1 MSQAIAGRERPI
13 TVNTAPLYWEQ
24 HSRYDEQAEALRQQ
38 ILDLPDTVTAA
49 DGCTTYYIS
58 WRGDDTAD
66 GLTPATAWRTV
77 ENLHDPAR
85 FRAGDAVLF
94 ERDGV
99 YRNAAIVTVPGVS
112 YGAYGEGPKPC
123 LYAGDKDYADPALWE
138 KTDTPHL
145 WRAKVPTD
153 PKNRQDKMRNDIGN
167 VVFDYGKILAG
178 ETKRYRLEQVQSD
191 FDFFHDVQEDYLYL
205 YLRWGNPGALYKSIE
220 IVPKLNTFHCRDYRG
235 LTIENICMKYA
246 FYGVSAA
253 GCSDIVIRGCE
264 IGYIGGSLL
273 AYDQVR
279 AGNGIEIY
287 ADCDNVLVENC
298 WIYHCFD
305 AGYTNQGPGTQQNI
319 TVRGNLMEY
328 SQYNIEVWVSRSE
341 PSKMANSVFED
352 NILRFAG
359 YSFGSFNRMNSSSCA
374 CGNISC
380 YDYVLP
386 SENVLIR
393 RNVFDCSYRYD
404 VCIVHPNEEGFGPT
418 VEDNVWVQKPFENND
433 TVACIGLSSSFR
445 DHKTRDCRTL
455 DEMKASVAVFDKSP
469 RAVILENE

>member
-1 MSQAIAGRERPI
+1 MSTAKRELPVTI
-13 TVNTAPLYWEQ
+13 NTAPLYWEQ

-38 ILDLPDTVTAA
+38 ILNLPDTLKAA
-49 DGCTTYYIS
+49 DGCDTYYIS
-58 WRGDDTAD
+58 WRGDDAAD
-66 GLTPATAWRTV
+66 GRSPETAWRTV
-77 ENLHDPAR
+77 ANLGDLAR

-145 WRAKVPTD
+145 WRVKVPTD

-167 VVFDYGKILAG
+167 IVFDYGKILAG
-178 ETKRYRLEQVQSD
+178 TTKRYRLEQVQSD

-220 IVPKLNTFHCRDYRG
+220 IVPKLCAFYCRDYRG

-253 GCSDIVIRGCE
+253 GCNDVVIRGCE
-264 IGYIGGSLL
+264 IGYIGGSLA

-319 TVRGNLMEY
+319 TIRGNLMEY

-359 YSFGSFNRMNSSSCA
+359 YSFGSFNRINSSSCA
-374 CGNISC
+374 CANISAC
-380 YDYVLP
+380 VADTIP
-386 SENVLIR
+386 SENFTIKNNVL
-393 RNVFDCSYRYD
+393 DCSYRYLLRMTMTND
-404 VCIVHPNEEGFGPT
+404 PDG
-418 VEDNVWVQKPFENND
+418 VEPVVTDNVWVQKPFENND
-433 TVACIGLSSSFR
+433 SVACVGHEGNFNDQTLLGCR
-445 DHKTRDCRTL
+445 DL
-455 DEMKASVAVFDKSP
+455 DEMKASVAKIDINP
-469 RAVILENE
+469 TAVIFEG

>member
-1 MSQAIAGRERPI
+1 MPQSITKRERPI

-24 HSRYDEQAEALRQQ
+24 HSCYDKQTEALRQQ
-38 ILDLPDTVTAA
+38 ILDLPDTLKAA

-66 GLTPATAWRTV
+66 GRSPETAWRTV
-77 ENLHDPAR
+77 ANLGDPAR

-99 YRNAAIVTVPGVS
+99 YRNAAIVTVPGVR

-123 LYAGDKDYADPALWE
+123 LYAGDKDYADPTLWE

-153 PKNRQDKMRNDIGN
+153 PQNRQDKMRNDIGN

-178 ETKRYRLEQVQSD
+178 TTKRFRLEQVQSD

-205 YLRWGNPGALYKSIE
+205 YLRRGNPGALHQSIE

-246 FYGVSAA
+246 NYGVSAA
-253 GCSDIVIRGCE
+253 GCDDIVIRGCE
-264 IGYIGGSLL
+264 IGYIGGSL
-273 AYDQVR
+273 AIYDGVR

-287 ADCDNVLVENC
+287 ADCDNVLIESC

-319 TVRGNLMEY
+319 TIRGNLMEY

-374 CGNISC
+374 CGNISAC
-380 YDYVLP
+380 IADVIP
-386 SENVLIR
+386 SENFIIRNNVL
-393 RNVFDCSYRYD
+393 DGSYRYLMR
-404 VCIVHPNEEGFGPT
+404 IPRPNEEGFGPI
-418 VEDNVWVQKPFENND
+418 VEGNVWVQKPFENND
-433 TVACIGLSSSFR
+433 SVACVGHEGNFSDQHNLGCR
-445 DHKTRDCRTL
+445 DL
-455 DEMKASVAVFDKSP
+455 DEMTASVAKID
-469 RAVILENE
+469 RAPAAIVLES